1 MSLRRA
7 FVRYL
12 LCALRGPSCFNCLP
26 RSQLVALLVG
36 AIFRPAAK
44 HLAMLCCRPVSL
56 LSVLKNRQGESS
68 RERHRAAVGPTSTTL
83 FLLLLGRLLRGLLL
97 GGLLS
102 GCHYLA
108 PPCLASVSPSVA
120 ASRTPWT
127 GCCRVSKTR
136 QVRVV
141 IGQRIMLLVVTTH
154 LNVCIQPTFAMFR
167 QGELANLKKDFACRA
182 D

>member
-1 MSLRRA
+1 MPGAEISRRRFPA
-7 FVRYL
+7 
-12 LCALRGPSCFNCLP
+12 S
-26 RSQLVALLVG
+26 

-56 LSVLKNRQGESS
+56 LSGLKIRQGESS
-68 RERHRAAVGPTSTTL
+68 RVDADPSVNWHCGPATPTL
-83 FLLLLGRLLRGLLL
+83 LLALLLGRLLRGLLL

-141 IGQRIMLLVVTTH
+141 IVQRIMLLVVTTH

-167 QGELANLKKDFACRA
+167 QGELANLKKILRDARIGGRIFSATQIREAC